1 MSYPIPISLVVN
13 PATVDTTTLASPV
26 SWATITPSQTL
37 KSGPNV
43 TIFFPASAY
52 KIHINTFSTATI
64 LSALPN
70 VVLSDADSYLLL
82 GGSAMVVNGSTATID
97 TQVLYGATLS
107 NLLPDSSRST
117 AANAYYVRPGDTF
130 TFPGTTTNIATTN
143 AVVTSVVSAKTCNA
157 NSGSSFYIEFS
168 VGVVPATYSIT
179 GLSGLNLNELR
190 TSVSPFPGLS
200 RNKLSLPVASA
211 SNWTATLSN
220 AVNLVYPNAGLSIPA
235 INPSEIPV
243 VSTAW
248 LKAKSKG
255 VSGAVS
261 HGGTDGTFNAER
273 DTNAGTAPYRCL
285 SVANANAVY
294 QVTVH
299 PMY

>member
-13 PATVDTTTLASPV
+13 PAAVDTTLASPV
-26 SWATITPSQTL
+26 NWNTATPSQTL

-43 TIFFPASAY
+43 TIFFPAGAY
-52 KIHINTFSTATI
+52 KIHINAFGTTTI

-82 GGSAMVVNGSTATID
+82 GGSAMVANGSAEAND
-97 TQVLYGATLS
+97 TQVLYAATLS

-117 AANAYYVRPGDTF
+117 AANAYYVRPGDVF
-130 TFPGTTTNIATTN
+130 TFPGTTTNIAATN
-143 AVVTSVVSAKTCNA
+143 AVVTSVVSGKTSNA

-168 VGVVPATYSIT
+168 VGVVPATYPTSGLT
-179 GLSGLNLNELR
+179 GLNRNELR

-200 RNKLSLPVASA
+200 RNKLSLPVASD

-243 VSTAW
+243 VSAAW

-255 VSGAVS
+255 VAGTVS
-261 HGGTDGTFNAER
+261 YGGTDGTFNAER

-285 SVANANAVY
+285 SVANANSVY

>member
-13 PATVDTTTLASPV
+13 PAAVDNTLASPV
-26 SWATITPSQTL
+26 NWTSATPSQTL

-43 TIFFPASAY
+43 TIFFPAGAY
-52 KIHINTFSTATI
+52 KIHINNFSTATTI
-64 LSALPN
+64 LSAMPN

-82 GGSAMVVNGSTATID
+82 GGSAMIVNGGTPAND

-130 TFPGTTTNIATTN
+130 TFPGTTTNIAATN

-168 VGVVPATYSIT
+168 VGVKPATYDIA
-179 GLSGLNLNELR
+179 GLSGLDLNELR

-220 AVNLVYPNAGLSIPA
+220 AVNLVYPKAGLSIPA

-255 VSGAVS
+255 VLGTLTY
-261 HGGTDGTFNAER
+261 GGTDATFNAER

-285 SVANANAVY
+285 SVASANATY

>member
-13 PATVDTTTLASPV
+13 PAAVTSTLASPV
-26 SWATITPSQTL
+26 NWGTATPSQTL
-37 KSGPNV
+37 TSGPNV
-43 TIFFPASAY
+43 TIFFPGGAY
-52 KIHINTFSTATI
+52 KIHINTFGTAAI
-64 LSALPN
+64 MSALPN
-70 VVLSDADSYLLL
+70 VVLSDANSYLLL
-82 GGSAMVVNGSTATID
+82 GGSAMVANGSTAAND

-107 NLLPDSSRST
+107 NLLPESSRST
-117 AANAYYVRPGDTF
+117 AANAYYVRPGDVF
-130 TFPGTTTNIATTN
+130 TFPDTTTNIATTS

-168 VGVVPATYSIT
+168 VGVIPATYAIA
-179 GLSGLNLNELR
+179 GLSGLDLNELR
-190 TSVSPFPGLS
+190 TSVTPFPGLS
-200 RNKLSLPVASA
+200 RNKLRLPVASA
-211 SNWTATLSN
+211 SNWTANLSD

-255 VSGAVS
+255 VLGSIS
-261 HGGTDGTFNAER
+261 YGGTDATFNAER

-285 SVANANAVY
+285 SVASANAGY